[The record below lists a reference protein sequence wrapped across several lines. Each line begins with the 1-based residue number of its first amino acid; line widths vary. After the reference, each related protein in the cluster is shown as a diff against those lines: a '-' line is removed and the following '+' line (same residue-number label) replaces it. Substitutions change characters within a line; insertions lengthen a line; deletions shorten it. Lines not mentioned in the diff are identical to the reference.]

1 MRKSFKCNFNPA
13 QMMCASDLFGMGTPI
28 RKEVNIN
35 KIDMMKSIPAKK
47 QGDYSEGFLKWF
59 IDFHAERLH
68 ISDWDKLPDWM
79 LPMLKKRA
87 EELHEGLKFKT

>member
-1 MRKSFKCNFNPA
+1 MRKSFKCTFNPA
-13 QMMCASDLFGMGTPI
+13 QTMCASDLFGMGTPI

-47 QGDYSEGFLKWF
+47 QGDYSDGFMKWF

-87 EELHEGLKFKT
+87 EELHDGLKFKT